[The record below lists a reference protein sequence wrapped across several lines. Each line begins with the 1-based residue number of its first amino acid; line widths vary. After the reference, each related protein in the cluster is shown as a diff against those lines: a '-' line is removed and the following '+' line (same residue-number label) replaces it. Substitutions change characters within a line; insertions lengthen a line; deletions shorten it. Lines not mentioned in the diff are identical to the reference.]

1 MLDFKTL
8 DDCRQGNTRWWRPS
22 HSQDL
27 SRQNKTRLYNG
38 PPETQEPLKQHFEV
52 IQQLLP

>member
-52 IQQLLP
+52 IQKLLP